1 MSCVLASN
9 WLWPVLLRF
18 LNTSCFMCKDTK
30 GEGKKQKAPSKKD
43 KQAKM
48 NKLVGM
54 LIAKLEAR
62 TTQPLRIPNPRG

>member
-1 MSCVLASN
+1 
-9 WLWPVLLRF
+9 
-18 LNTSCFMCKDTK
+18 MCKDTK